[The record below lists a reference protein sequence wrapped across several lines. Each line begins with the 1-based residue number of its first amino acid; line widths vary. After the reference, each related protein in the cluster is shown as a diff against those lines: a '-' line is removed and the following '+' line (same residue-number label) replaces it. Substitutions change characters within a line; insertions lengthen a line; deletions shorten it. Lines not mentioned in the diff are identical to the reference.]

1 MEEGIAESNSTA
13 QLNTS
18 SGVKDGTKT
27 SRIYPFHIVLTFE
40 QYMKLGVCVFRVKY
54 DFCS

>member
-40 QYMKLGVCVFRVKY
+40 QYMKLGVCVLVAQ
-54 DFCS
+54 